1 MHFKLGQHKRR
12 LILAISL
19 LGMFGLGLP
28 VAADP
33 VTHQDATQATPEAAS
48 QGELTWT
55 PAALT
60 IEGLASQNSDHHPPG
75 TAPQERPAADQRS
88 PSPTA
93 PPRLGPA
100 DAPAPP
106 LTIPTDPDLA
116 AELRRT
122 LKETARPLHD
132 QMMDSGAMDVWNDL
146 KRDMGLGRTQE
157 DDEGPSNTRPQRT
170 SGQWEGGHLPA
181 GQDPDNQPKTAAQT
195 EMDRELAAHMLE
207 RLIDEIKPWALS
219 ALGLYLLG
227 YLIKVGID
235 YARRR
240 SIRRRE
246 RRAARARRRS
256 ARKASSTNREV

>member
-1 MHFKLGQHKRR
+1 MQFKQCHHKRR
-12 LILAISL
+12 VILAFSL
-19 LGMFGLGLP
+19 LGVFGLGMP

-33 VTHQDATQATPEAAS
+33 VTHQDATPATAEAAS
-48 QGELTWT
+48 PGELTWT

-60 IEGLASQNSDHHPPG
+60 IEGMASQNRSLQTPSI
-75 TAPQERPAADQRS
+75 TPQERPAADQRT
-88 PSPTA
+88 PNQTA

-100 DAPAPP
+100 DATSPP
-106 LTIPTDPDLA
+106 LNTPTDPDLA
-116 AELRRT
+116 AEIHNT

-132 QMMDSGAMDVWNDL
+132 QILDSGAMEVWNDV

-157 DDEGPSNTRPQRT
+157 DDEGASSTRPQRM

-181 GQDPDNQPKTAAQT
+181 GQDPDNRPKTAAQT
-195 EMDRELAAHMLE
+195 EMDRELASHMME

-227 YLIKVGID
+227 YLIKIGID
-235 YARRR
+235 YSRRR